1 MNLVKVWKKIQP
13 ADWEL
18 HIYGPDFDGHKTQ
31 INKIKNPADNIFIHD
46 AIYDYDS
53 KNELF
58 KKFDLF
64 ILPSKSE
71 NFGYVVLE
79 SLSCGLP
86 VLTTNKTPWESIKNK
101 NAGWIINDDE
111 DELFEELKK
120 ILNLNKED
128 FINKSK
134 NAIDLAKSYTWKNLM
149 KEYIS
154 IYSSMGKND

>member
-1 MNLVKVWKKIQP
+1 MHKKRYNEFSQSLEKIQP

-64 ILPSKSE
+64 ILPSK
-71 NFGYVVLE
+71 V
-79 SLSCGLP
+79 
-86 VLTTNKTPWESIKNK
+86 KTL
-101 NAGWIINDDE
+101 D
-111 DELFEELKK
+111 
-120 ILNLNKED
+120 
-128 FINKSK
+128 
-134 NAIDLAKSYTWKNLM
+134 T
-149 KEYIS
+149 
-154 IYSSMGKND
+154 